1 MIRGM
6 SNSRPDIYQALA
18 DPTRRRILELARDRE
33 RSVHEL
39 LAAFRV
45 TQSAISQ
52 HLRVLRDA
60 GLVRVRI
67 AGRQHLY
74 RAESAPLRRLAE
86 WAGKFPEQKPGKT

>member
-1 MIRGM
+1 MILPM
-6 SNSRPDIYQALA
+6 SNSRPDVYQALA

-33 RSVHEL
+33 RSVAEIIG
-39 LAAFRV
+39 AFRV

-74 RAESAPLRRLAE
+74 RTESAPLRRLAE
-86 WAGKFPEQKPGKT
+86 WAGKFPEQKPKS